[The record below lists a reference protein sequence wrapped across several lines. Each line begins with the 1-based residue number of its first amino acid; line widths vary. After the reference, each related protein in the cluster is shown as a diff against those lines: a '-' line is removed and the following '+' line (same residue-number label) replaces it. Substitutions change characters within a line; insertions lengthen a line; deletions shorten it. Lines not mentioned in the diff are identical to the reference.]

1 VHKPVGP
8 NDMQPRVL
16 KELAD
21 VVVKTLSIVFRKS
34 SLSSEIPSDGGKKG
48 KITHIFKKGG
58 KEYQGNYRLMGLT
71 SIPGKT
77 VKQSLLEDM
86 LRHMYSEDVVRDSQH
101 SFTKGKL

>member
-1 VHKPVGP
+1 MWLSRHCPSYLESHRYLVKSPVMG
-8 NDMQPRVL
+8 
-16 KELAD
+16 E
-21 VVVKTLSIVFRKS
+21 
-34 SLSSEIPSDGGKKG
+34 KKG

-71 SIPGKT
+71 SIPEKT
-77 VKQSLLEDM
+77 VKQSFLEDM